1 MRARKVV
8 DELSTLQS
16 ALLELSAA
24 FELEPQHATEG
35 GAATEE
41 GGKKGDKKEGKGA
54 KPVPEPPTGS
64 PKEIEAAT
72 RIVRVLFQS
81 KTESGHVNWT
91 LKANQQKQENL

>member
-41 GGKKGDKKEGKGA
+41 GGKKGGGERAAAYGL
-54 KPVPEPPTGS
+54 PPRRASLWPCSTRDAPMRAS
-64 PKEIEAAT
+64 PLCCQ
-72 RIVRVLFQS
+72 R
-81 KTESGHVNWT
+81 
-91 LKANQQKQENL
+91 